1 MEESLPFS
9 LKSAVVAFLRY
20 SKLSAGFGD
29 DNEQQ
34 TTRLKKVLTRHWM
47 GAATQ
52 STL

>member
-1 MEESLPFS
+1 MESLPFS
-9 LKSAVVAFLRY
+9 LKSALVAFLHY

-34 TTRLKKVLTRHWM
+34 TRLKKVLTRHW
-47 GAATQ
+47 AATQ